1 MKNDRSMTSL
11 NLLCRFGCVVAL
23 VATAWLAAA
32 CSSDDIIEPQYEAPT
47 AFRWTRAEDIETRN
61 DFLRNFGV
69 GYSYNAVRGE
79 FCNWEDI
86 RCQVVNRYK
95 VRELE
100 KSLNTTFFIIDQNES
115 VSTSSQFNYSQRDY
129 VANININSKESVSFG
144 LYNGEKRRRQY
155 VMEDGLQEK
164 FYYSLD
170 ERIQKLNMTLQDAS
184 LLEAYESGHYEV
196 LTRSFQQAVWHLSE
210 QPAENIASVDSFINI
225 YGTHVI
231 VEAWLG
237 GRLRID
243 LMNDMWRYNDQTKE
257 EAWTTEEFL
266 GASLGRD
273 EHRHGNAAFT
283 WLESGRLNIEVLGGD
298 QSTLTSL
305 LGEHQYDGTRTFSTE
320 GVTEW
325 RRSLKYVPSEE
336 LESTVELID
345 MRLRPI
351 WDFVAAIDQEVAIR
365 VKAAVLR
372 DAALQQA
379 LLGERNFFD
388 ARFPVRYVTSKAL
401 MHTDGDQWQTVTR
414 SDNDM
419 QPQMVLIESG
429 GRYIA
434 LVCREKIDGQKMWV
448 AYPIYE
454 GRLKLACGL
463 GVSDDGRAWHV
474 RWLGTQ
480 CYTES
485 YGDVL
490 QTDWF
495 YVNGG
500 GLDFFPQEGIK
511 YDTPENRYHALPA
524 MELSGGIRSN
534 GSYVAAAYPVEKQG
548 TTFVCRA
555 PYDISC
561 PFVGWTWNASLSLW
575 LRDADYLYC
584 YNPNE
589 FRYIEP

>member
-1 MKNDRSMTSL
+1 MTSL
-11 NLLCRFGCVVAL
+11 ILLRRLSRFVAF
-23 VATAWLAAA
+23 VAIVWLGVS
-32 CSSDDIIEPQYEAPT
+32 CTDEDDIDLSSESPP
-47 AFRWTRAEDIETRN
+47 AFHWTRAEDVETRN

-100 KSLNTTFFIIDQNES
+100 RQLNTQFFTIDQSEN
-115 VSTSSQFNYSQRDY
+115 VSTNSRFNYSQRDY
-129 VANININSKESVSFG
+129 VAAIDISSKEAINLG

-170 ERIQKLNMTLQDAS
+170 ERVQKLCMTLQDAS
-184 LLEAYESGHYEV
+184 LLEAFERGHYEL
-196 LTRSFQQAVWHLSE
+196 LTRSFQQAVWHLAE
-210 QPAENIASVDSFINI
+210 QPENIASVDSFLNI

-237 GRLRID
+237 GRIRVD

-273 EHRHGNAAFT
+273 EHRRGNDAFT
-283 WLESGRLNIEVLGGD
+283 WLESGRLNIEALGGD

-305 LGEHQYDGTRTFSTE
+305 LGEHQYDGTRSFSID
-320 GVTEW
+320 GISEW

-351 WDFVAAIDQEVAIR
+351 WDFVAAIDADVAAR

-388 ARFPVRYVTSKAL
+388 TRFPVRYVTSQAL
-401 MHTDGDQWQTVTR
+401 MHTDGDQWLTVSR
-414 SDNDM
+414 SDEAAR
-419 QPQMVLIESG
+419 PQMVCIESG
-429 GRYIA
+429 GRYVAI
-434 LVCREKIDGQKMWV
+434 VCRETIAGQQMWV

-454 GRLKLACGL
+454 GRLKLACGV
-463 GVSDDGRAWHV
+463 GMSDDGNAWYV
-474 RWLGTQ
+474 RWLGSK
-480 CYTES
+480 CYIES
-485 YGDVL
+485 YGAVS
-490 QTDWF
+490 QTDWL

-500 GLDFFPQEGIK
+500 GLDFVPQEGIA

-524 MELSGGIRSN
+524 MELAGGIRSD
-534 GSYVAAAYPVEKQG
+534 GSYASASYPVEKQG
-548 TTFVCRA
+548 MTFVCRA
-555 PYDISC
+555 PRDIAN
-561 PFVGWTWNASLSLW
+561 PFVGWKWDDTLGLW
-575 LRDADYLYC
+575 LRDSDYLYC

-589 FRYIEP
+589 LRYIE

>member
-1 MKNDRSMTSL
+1 MISVTKFRYICLAVILLMMAGVGVSCTSDET
-11 NLLCRFGCVVAL
+11 FP
-23 VATAWLAAA
+23 TPDI
-32 CSSDDIIEPQYEAPT
+32 SDGVGQGT
-47 AFRWTRAEDIETRN
+47 FQWTRAEDVETRN

-100 KSLNTTFFIIDQNES
+100 RQLNIPFFTTDQSES
-115 VSTSSQFNYSQRDY
+115 VSTNSRFNYSQRDY
-129 VANININSKESVSFG
+129 VANIDISSKEAVSLG

-155 VMEDGLQEK
+155 VLEDGLQEK
-164 FYYSLD
+164 YYYSLD
-170 ERIQKLNMTLQDAS
+170 ERVQKLCMTLQDAS
-184 LLEAYESGHYEV
+184 LLEAYENGHYEL
-196 LTRSFQQAVWHLSE
+196 LTRSFQQAVWHLAN
-210 QPAENIASVDSFINI
+210 QPDGNIASVDSFLNV

-273 EHRHGNAAFT
+273 EHRRGTDAFT
-283 WLESGRLNIEVLGGD
+283 WLEKGRLNIEALGGD

-305 LGEHQYDGTRTFSTE
+305 LGEHQTDGSRSFSTD
-320 GVTEW
+320 GISQW

-336 LESTVELID
+336 LESTVELTD

-351 WDFVAAIDQEVAIR
+351 WDFVAAIDPDVAAR

-372 DAALQQA
+372 DAALQQS

-388 ARFPVRYVTSKAL
+388 TRFPVRYEKAEAE
-401 MHTDGDQWQTVTR
+401 MHTDGDQWIAVSR
-414 SDNDM
+414 SDETG
-419 QPQMVLIESG
+419 QPQMVYIESG
-429 GRYIA
+429 GRYVA
-434 LVCREKIDGQKMWV
+434 MVCRETIAGQQMWV

-463 GVSDDGRAWHV
+463 GVGDDGRAWNV
-474 RWLGTQ
+474 RWIGTT
-480 CYTES
+480 CHTEPF
-485 YGDVL
+485 GDVP
-490 QTDWF
+490 QSDWF

-500 GLDFFPQEGIK
+500 GLDFAPQEGVV
-511 YDTPENRYHALPA
+511 YDTAENQYHVLPA
-524 MELSGGIRSN
+524 VELAGGIRSD
-534 GSYVAAAYPVEKQG
+534 GSYAAASFPVEKQG
-548 TTFVCRA
+548 TRFVCRA
-555 PYDISC
+555 PRDIER
-561 PFVGWTWNASLSLW
+561 PFVGWTWDNALGLW
-575 LRDADYLYC
+575 LRDTDYFYS

-589 FRYIEP
+589 LRFASEK

>member
-1 MKNDRSMTSL
+1 MKSL
-11 NLLCRFGCVVAL
+11 LKQCHSSHVVAI
-23 VATAWLAAA
+23 VAMTWLMAA
-32 CSSDDIIEPQYEAPT
+32 CSSDDFTDSSFEAQAP
-47 AFRWTRAEDIETRN
+47 FRWTRAEDMETRN

-95 VRELE
+95 VLELE
-100 KSLNTTFFIIDQNES
+100 KRLKTTFFTIDQSES

-129 VANININSKESVSFG
+129 VANIDINSKEAVSFG

-164 FYYSLD
+164 FYYTLD

-184 LLEAYESGHYEV
+184 LLEAYESGNYEL
-196 LTRSFQQAVWHLSE
+196 LTRSFQQAVWHLAE
-210 QPAENIASVDSFINI
+210 QPAEQIASVDSFLNI

-237 GRLRID
+237 GRIRID

-257 EAWTTEEFL
+257 EAWTAEEFL

-273 EHRHGNAAFT
+273 EHRHGSEAFT
-283 WLESGRLNIEVLGGD
+283 WIESGRLNIEALGGN

-305 LGEHQYDGTRTFSTE
+305 LGEHRYDGTRTFSTE
-320 GVTEW
+320 GVTAW

-336 LESTVELID
+336 LESTIELID

-351 WDFVAAIDQEVAIR
+351 WDFVAAIDPDVAVR
-365 VKAAVLR
+365 VKAAALR
-372 DAALQQA
+372 DAALQQS

-388 ARFPVRYVTSKAL
+388 TRFPVRYPTAEAL
-401 MHTDGDQWQTVTR
+401 MHTDGDQWQTVGRT
-414 SDNDM
+414 DEATL
-419 QPQMVLIESG
+419 PQMVLIASG
-429 GRYIA
+429 GRYVA
-434 LVCREKIDGQKMWV
+434 LVCRETIAGQGMWV
-448 AYPIYE
+448 AYPVYE
-454 GRLKLACGL
+454 GQLKLACGL
-463 GVSDDGRAWHV
+463 GVGDDGRAWHV
-474 RWLGTQ
+474 RWLGSK
-480 CYTES
+480 CYTELF
-485 YGDVL
+485 GDVP

-500 GLDFFPQEGIK
+500 GLDFTPQEGIQ

-524 MELSGGIRSN
+524 VELSGGIRSD
-534 GSYVAAAYPVEKQG
+534 GTYVATSYPVEKQG

-555 PYDISC
+555 PRDIPC
-561 PFVGWTWNASLSLW
+561 PLVGWTWDTTRGLW
-575 LRDADYLYC
+575 LRGADYLYS

-589 FRYIEP
+589 LRYIEP

>member
-1 MKNDRSMTSL
+1 MLRHL
-11 NLLCRFGCVVAL
+11 GCAVAIA
-23 VATAWLAAA
+23 ATAWSAVA
-32 CSSDDIIEPQYEAPT
+32 CSNDDFTDVPSEAPT
-47 AFRWTRAEDIETRN
+47 AFQWTRAEDMETRN

-95 VRELE
+95 VLELE
-100 KSLNTTFFIIDQNES
+100 RRLNTTFFSIDQSES
-115 VSTSSQFNYSQRDY
+115 VSTSSLFNYSQRDY
-129 VANININSKESVSFG
+129 VANIDISSKEAVSFG
-144 LYNGEKRRRQY
+144 LYNGEKRRRQH

-170 ERIQKLNMTLQDAS
+170 ERVQKLNMTLQDAS
-184 LLEAYESGHYEV
+184 LLEAYESGNYEV
-196 LTRSFQQAVWHLSE
+196 LTRSFQQAVWHLAG
-210 QPAENIASVDSFINI
+210 QPAGNIASVDSFINI

-257 EAWTTEEFL
+257 EAWTAEEFL

-283 WLESGRLNIEVLGGD
+283 WLESGRLNIEALGGD

-320 GVTEW
+320 GVSNW

-345 MRLRPI
+345 MRLRSI
-351 WDFVAAIDQEVAIR
+351 WDFVAAIDPDVAIR

-388 ARFPVRYVTSKAL
+388 TRFPVRYTTAEAL
-401 MHTDGDQWQTVTR
+401 IHTDGDQWQTVRRT
-414 SDNDM
+414 DEATL
-419 QPQMVLIESG
+419 PQTVLIESG
-429 GRYIA
+429 GRYVA
-434 LVCREKIDGQKMWV
+434 MVCREAIAGQMMWV

-474 RWLGTQ
+474 RWLGSR
-480 CYTES
+480 CYTEA
-485 YGDVL
+485 YGDVQ

-500 GLDFFPQEGIK
+500 SLDFFPQEGIK
-511 YDTPENRYHALPA
+511 YDTPENQYHALPA
-524 MELSGGIRSN
+524 VELSGGIRSD
-534 GSYVAAAYPVEKQG
+534 GSYVAVSYPVEKQG
-548 TTFVCRA
+548 TAFVCRA
-555 PYDISC
+555 PHDIER
-561 PFVGWTWNASLSLW
+561 PFVGWTWDNALGLW
-575 LRDADYLYC
+575 LRDSDYFYS

-589 FRYIEP
+589 LRFASEK